1 MKDTRSLSVQVE
13 VSLTENLNQPAV
25 EKSCFRKNLNC
36 IIMKKSYLS
45 NITY

>member
-25 EKSCFRKNLNC
+25 EKTALGKIS
-36 IIMKKSYLS
+36 
-45 NITY
+45 TV